1 MSVNVETNV
10 MRPDP
15 PKGHLVNGKNGA
27 SSSGME
33 SIAAKHGV
41 VIKAS
46 DLKLRSDVT
55 GVESA
60 KTSKLIEELMG
71 ESREN
76 KEKSFAG
83 FYTYFLASDVDS
95 LSKEDISRRFQ
106 ELVLKALYTG
116 SSGNVLD
123 RINAVR
129 QGGKSTNGLSR
140 YMFAH
145 SPELRNKDVMVIWWT
160 FVYPDGTPVGKDV
173 CTTIEHELHDYC
185 ESNRADGL
193 RFTAAEYSAVGGKN
207 GQNTAKVVNTVSTMS
222 AQECDELIMQAIA
235 RKVEL
240 EFSILKDK
248 VMGCLTMNEEG

>member
-27 SSSGME
+27 SPAGME

-41 VIKAS
+41 VIRAS
-46 DLKLRSDVT
+46 DLKLRSEVNC
-55 GVESA
+55 VETL
-60 KTSKLIEELMG
+60 KTNKLYEDLIG
-71 ESREN
+71 EPRED

-83 FYTYFLASDVDS
+83 FYTYFLASDMDG

-129 QGGKSTNGLSR
+129 QGGNSDNGLSR

-145 SPELRNKDVMVIWWT
+145 SPELRNKDIKLIWWT
-160 FVYPDGTPVGKDV
+160 FVYEDGTLVGKDV
-173 CTTIEHELHDYC
+173 CSLIEKEIHNYC
-185 ESNRADGL
+185 EMNRADGL
-193 RFTAAEYSAVGGKN
+193 KFTAAEYSAVGGKN

-235 RKVEL
+235 RKVDL
-240 EFSILKDK
+240 DFSILKDK
-248 VMGCLTMNEEG
+248 VMDRLTMNEEV